1 MTTDADLDDLLAALP
16 LKSPREVFDE
26 IEAARRAAEL
36 APSPEATIIPMPEY
50 PYIWPHPRSG
60 IVRFPCALGCGWAR
74 DEDAF
79 AEGREPII
87 VPLGGGSS
95 QDINRIFNERSRHRA
110 AVLRGRIETAI
121 RGHFTA
127 AHPGREIPTRGE
139 R

>member
-16 LKSPREVFDE
+16 LKSSREVFDE

-36 APSPEATIIPMPEY
+36 APPPEAMIIPMPEY
-50 PYIWPHPRSG
+50 PYMWPHPLGG
-60 IVRFPCALGCGWAR
+60 IVRFPCVLGCGWAH

-79 AEGREPII
+79 AEDREPII
-87 VPLGGGSS
+87 VPLGGGT

-127 AHPGREIPTRGE
+127 AHPGREIPMRGA